1 MRVLL
6 VEDEVALR
14 KPLATA
20 LRARGFVVDEAA
32 DGKEGLYFAIE
43 YPLDLAIIDLGLPKR
58 DGISVIAELRAAGK
72 TYPVLILTARNRWQ
86 EKVAGLEAGADD
98 YLVKPFHGEELL
110 ARMRA
115 LLRRS
120 AGSPTSQLHNGP
132 MVVDTTAETVR
143 IHEQLIG
150 LTAFEYRLLSYLMM
164 KLGQPVSKQEL
175 TEHLYAEDAD
185 RDSNVLEVFI
195 RRLRQ
200 KLDPEKTL
208 LPIETVRGRGYRL
221 RELDTT

>member
-6 VEDEVALR
+6 LEDEVALR
-14 KPLATA
+14 EPLAAA
-20 LRARGFVVDEAA
+20 LRAKGFVVDEAA
-32 DGKEGLYFAIE
+32 DGEEGLYFAIE

-58 DGISVIAELRAAGK
+58 DGISVITELRLAGK

-120 AGSPTSQLHNGP
+120 AGSATSQLHNGP
-132 MVVDTTAETVR
+132 MVIDTAAETVQ
-143 IHEQLIG
+143 IDKQMVE

-164 KLGQPVSKQEL
+164 KRGQPVSKQEL
-175 TEHLYAEDAD
+175 TEHLYAEDTD
-185 RDSNVLEVFI
+185 RDSNVLEVFV

-200 KLDPEKTL
+200 KLDPDKTL

-221 RELDTT
+221 RELDQT

>member
-14 KPLATA
+14 KPLAVA
-20 LRARGFVVDEAA
+20 LRAKGFVVDEAV
-32 DGKEGLYFAIE
+32 DGEEGLYFSLE

-58 DGISVIAELRAAGK
+58 DGISVITELRSAGK

-132 MVVDTTAETVR
+132 MVIDTATETVY
-143 IHEQLIG
+143 IHNQLVD
-150 LTAFEYRLLSYLMM
+150 LTAFEYRMLSYLAM

-185 RDSNVLEVFI
+185 RDSNVLEVFV
-195 RRLRQ
+195 RRLRL

-221 RELDTT
+221 RELDVT

>member
-6 VEDEVALR
+6 VEDEEALR
-14 KPLATA
+14 EPLATA

-32 DGKEGLYFAIE
+32 DGEEGLYFAIE
-43 YPLDLAIIDLGLPKR
+43 YPLDLAIIDLGLPRR
-58 DGISVIAELRAAGK
+58 DGISVITELRAAGK

-132 MVVDTTAETVR
+132 IVLDTTAETVH
-143 IHEQLIG
+143 IHDQLVD
-150 LTAFEYRLLSYLMM
+150 LTAFEYRLLSYLFL

-175 TEHLYAEDAD
+175 TEHLYAEDDD
-185 RDSNVLEVFI
+185 RDSNVLEVFV
-195 RRLRQ
+195 RRLRL
-200 KLDPEKTL
+200 KLDPNKKF

-221 RELDTT
+221 RQLDVS

>member
-6 VEDEVALR
+6 LEDEAALR
-14 KPLATA
+14 EPLARA
-20 LRARGFVVDEAA
+20 LRDKGFVVDEAA
-32 DGKEGLYFAIE
+32 DGEEGLYFATE

-58 DGISVIAELRAAGK
+58 DGISVITELRAAGK

-86 EKVAGLEAGADD
+86 EKVEGLEAGADD

-132 MVVDTTAETVR
+132 LVIDSKAETVHILDR
-143 IHEQLIG
+143 QVD
-150 LTAFEYRLLSYLMM
+150 LTAFEYRLLHYLTM

-175 TEHLYAEDAD
+175 TEHLYAEDDD

-195 RRLRQ
+195 RRLRL
-200 KLDPEKTL
+200 KLDPDKTL
-208 LPIETVRGRGYRL
+208 LPIDTVRGRGYRL
-221 RELDTT
+221 RELDKK